1 MHFIT
6 AKLSDLANIPAILL
20 EKKLAE
26 TVNQDDKIKL
36 QKAINLNCLRSMTP
50 GNKGMFGMRNY

>member
-20 EKKLAE
+20 QKKLAE
-26 TVNQDDKIKL
+26 TINQEDKIKL
-36 QKAINLNCLRSMTP
+36 QQAINLRIMRSSSP

>member
-20 EKKLAE
+20 QKKLAE
-26 TVNQDDKIKL
+26 TTNKEDQRKL
-36 QKAINLNCLRSMTP
+36 QQAINLNCLRSMTP
-50 GNKGMFGMRNY
+50 GNKGMFGMRNN

>member
-26 TVNQDDKIKL
+26 TTNKEDQRKL
-36 QKAINLNCLRSMTP
+36 QQAINLNTMRSLSP